1 MPAFDDKSP
10 KVEFPGT
17 DFLKDTSS
25 IRNLTRVSHPVTMM
39 QEYMHWDIINFLV
52 VWMFSR
58 YLNSGGI

>member
-39 QEYMHWDIINFLV
+39 QELLSEMKTSIIQI
-52 VWMFSR
+52 W
-58 YLNSGGI
+58 